1 MSDQLKKFLFE
12 DQSARAQI
20 VSIRDTWI
28 EIQARHDY
36 PPAVISLLG
45 ELVAASVLLASNLKF
60 AGSLVL
66 QIQGDGPIGLLVV
79 ECNASLG
86 IRATVKLREDRP
98 LPDKGDLQSLVNPGG
113 QGRFAVI
120 LDMQDRLPGQQPY
133 QGVVALNGNTI
144 SEVLEHYMQ
153 ASEQLQTRLWLAADA
168 ERAAGLLIQKLPKHG
183 GKAVAST
190 DDEEEDT
197 YGRVVT
203 LAETLTTDELLA
215 ESADTIIRRLF
226 WQETLQQ
233 FEPQPVTYHCTC
245 SRERIADL
253 LLRLGQAEINDILA
267 EQGKVSVNCDY
278 CVKTYDFDAVDC
290 AELFAQ
296 DSSAL
301 RHSSASK
308 H

>member
-1 MSDQLKKFLFE
+1 MSDHLKKFLFE

-36 PPAVISLLG
+36 PPAVVKLLG
-45 ELVAASVLLASNLKF
+45 ELVAASALLASNLKF

-86 IRATVKLREDRP
+86 IRATVKLRDTQP
-98 LPDKGDLQSLVNPGG
+98 LPAEGTLQSLVNPGG

-120 LDMQDRLPGQQPY
+120 LDMQDRLPGQVPY
-133 QGVVALNGNTI
+133 QGVVALEGDTI
-144 SEVLEHYMQ
+144 AAVLEHYMQ
-153 ASEQLQTRLWLAADA
+153 TSEQLQTRLWLAADA
-168 ERAAGLLIQKLPKHG
+168 EHAAGLLIQQLPKHG
-183 GKAVAST
+183 GKAVTSDDDTFERVVALAST
-190 DDEEEDT
+190 LPSE
-197 YGRVVT
+197 
-203 LAETLTTDELLA
+203 ELL
-215 ESADTIIRRLF
+215 ETSSDTLIRRLF

-233 FEPQPVTYHCTC
+233 FEPAPVSYHCTC
-245 SRERIADL
+245 SRDRIADVL
-253 LLRLGQAEINDILA
+253 RRLGQAEIDDILA

-278 CVKTYDFDAVDC
+278 CVKTYVFDAVDC
-290 AELFAQ
+290 AELFAH
-296 DSSAL
+296 DSTAL
-301 RHSSASK
+301 HHSSDSK